1 MPTITGKTF
10 ASFYKNLL
18 GINQSSNT
26 GVDVTTRAVQDGAGN
41 RTAISLSDDVLSVHP
56 ITDDTTGTMLVK
68 NLGGS
73 NILAVDTTNSRVL
86 VGSSQRVA
94 NTQYQKLSAFNL
106 TPAAGYH
113 YPLGL
118 GGVGFSSAGLAE
130 DTALGNGTDPATTLD
145 ISGASSESNAW
156 VQYYWHLPDAITISS
171 ATVLMGGT
179 SASDSE
185 VNFHIMSYDM
195 DVSSNH
201 GDLSNGAVVASSIAF
216 SAVDEDVIF
225 KKLMTINSADVAAG
239 KVLIGTLESN
249 TTQILSIQMNVTY
262 FIQ

>member
-1 MPTITGKTF
+1 MPTFTGKPY
-10 ASFYKNLL
+10 ASYYKNLL

-26 GVDVTTRAVQDGAGN
+26 GTDATVRAVQDGAGN
-41 RTAISLSDDVLSVHP
+41 NTAVSLSDDSFRVKPVN
-56 ITDDTTGTMLVK
+56 DDTVGTFQVT
-68 NLGGS
+68 NNSGS
-73 NILAVDTTNSRVL
+73 SILKVDTTNSRVL

-94 NTQYQKLSAFNL
+94 NTQYQRLSVFNH

-118 GGVGFSSAGLAE
+118 GGADFSSAGLAE

-145 ISGASSESNAW
+145 ISAASSESNAW
-156 VQYYWHLPDAITISS
+156 VQCYWYLPDAITLSS
-171 ATVLMGGT
+171 ATVLMGGA

-185 VNFHIMSYDM
+185 INFHIMSYDM

-201 GDLSNGAVVASSIAF
+201 GDLSNGAVVASSVAF

-225 KKLMTINSADVAAG
+225 KKLMTISSADVTAG